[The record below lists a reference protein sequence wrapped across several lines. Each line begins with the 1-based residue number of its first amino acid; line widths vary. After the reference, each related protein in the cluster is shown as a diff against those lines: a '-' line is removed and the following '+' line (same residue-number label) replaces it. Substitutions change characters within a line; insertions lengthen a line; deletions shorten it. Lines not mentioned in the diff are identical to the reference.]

1 MIEPKYMVRK
11 SVKFKKNYK
20 YAKKQGKDLSL
31 LAWGIDQLAR
41 DIPLPANWNDHQLKG
56 NLKRYRECHIGGF
69 GDWLLLYEKRKT
81 DMVLYL
87 VGTGSHTE
95 LLGL

>member
-1 MIEPKYMVRK
+1 MIEKYRPIESK
-11 SVKFKKNYK
+11 QFKK
-20 YAKKQGKDLSL
+20 GRR
-31 LAWGIDQLAR
+31 LAQKRGLDISMLKWGIEQLAQ
-41 DIPLPANWNDHQLKG
+41 DMPLPQNWNDHQLIG
-56 NLKRYRECHIGGF
+56 NLKCFRECHIGGA
-69 GDWLLLYEKRKT
+69 GDWLLIYEKRNT